1 MTLDAEQLWLNFLQG
16 NFTVLNAEWKED
28 LPQNIKAKI
37 TVQPNASISLE
48 FAPLSSFYENRSL
61 TVVVLMAFKMSL

>member
-1 MTLDAEQLWLNFLQG
+1 MEACLLHDLDAEQLWLYFLQG

-37 TVQPNASISLE
+37 TVQPNASIS
-48 FAPLSSFYENRSL
+48 R
-61 TVVVLMAFKMSL
+61 